1 MVAQAVFWLERAIAV
16 VASML
21 ASASGIVAA
30 AVVAGGAT
38 VDFNKLSRAQLAGQR
53 VIYSYSGLTP
63 PASLL
68 AKIRAG
74 EAAGVIFF
82 DANIASRAQIKRVA
96 AELQAAAKQSP
107 VKLPLLLMTDQEGGE
122 VRRLSGAPMLSEKQI
137 GAATHGG
144 TLAAQ
149 AGHDAGLNL
158 KGAGLNVNLAP
169 VLDVYRTRGDFEDQF
184 ERSYSQNASQVA
196 SLGAAFIEAQQPLG
210 VAAAAKHFP
219 GLGAASASQNTDERP
234 VTLNASLKQLRAID
248 ELQYPTA
255 IKAGVKLVMVS
266 WATYPAFDRARA
278 PRACPRRSSKASC
291 VGG

>member
-1 MVAQAVFWLERAIAV
+1 MYGRPAVFWLERAIAV
-16 VASML
+16 LASML

-107 VKLPLLLMTDQEGGE
+107 VKLPLLDDRPGG
-122 VRRLSGAPMLSEKQI
+122 GQGP
-137 GAATHGG
+137 
-144 TLAAQ
+144 
-149 AGHDAGLNL
+149 
-158 KGAGLNVNLAP
+158 AP
-169 VLDVYRTRGDFEDQF
+169 VW
-184 ERSYSQNASQVA
+184 
-196 SLGAAFIEAQQPLG
+196 
-210 VAAAAKHFP
+210 
-219 GLGAASASQNTDERP
+219 
-234 VTLNASLKQLRAID
+234 RAH
-248 ELQYPTA
+248 A
-255 IKAGVKLVMVS
+255 V
-266 WATYPAFDRARA
+266 
-278 PRACPRRSSKASC
+278 
-291 VGG
+291 